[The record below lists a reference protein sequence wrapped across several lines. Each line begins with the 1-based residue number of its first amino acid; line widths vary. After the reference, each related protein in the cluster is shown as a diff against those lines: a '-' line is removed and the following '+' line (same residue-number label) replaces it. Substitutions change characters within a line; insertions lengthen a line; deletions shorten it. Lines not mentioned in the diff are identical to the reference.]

1 MWVPGYLREIL
12 VRCSF
17 TNFDYILEK
26 YSKKSEE
33 KIVDGNITLRKL
45 ANQEHTKELARVR
58 MMDHAANYNTLSL
71 DFEHKK
77 IQALVPIY
85 AKYLC
90 DWLAMEGKFDFEYLK
105 CNTISE
111 HEIQYVCSGFTKE
124 LVEIAEFYEELSDTD
139 KSVWKKYMISRG
151 WVNDLIVTY
160 EKPQHRQDDY
170 KLRIKF

>member
-1 MWVPGYLREIL
+1 
-12 VRCSF
+12 
-17 TNFDYILEK
+17 
-26 YSKKSEE
+26 
-33 KIVDGNITLRKL
+33 VDGNIILRKL
-45 ANQEHTKELARVR
+45 ANQEYAKELARVR
-58 MMDHAANYNTLSL
+58 MMNHAVDYNTLSL

-90 DWLAMEGKFDFEYLK
+90 DWLAMESRFDFEYLK
-105 CNTISE
+105 YNSINE
-111 HEIQYVCSGFTKE
+111 HEILYFSGVFTKE

-139 KSVWKKYMISRG
+139 RSVWKKYMVSKG

-160 EKPQHRQDDY
+160 EKPQNRQDDY

>member
-1 MWVPGYLREIL
+1 M
-12 VRCSF
+12 
-17 TNFDYILEK
+17 
-26 YSKKSEE
+26 
-33 KIVDGNITLRKL
+33 DGNIILRKL
-45 ANQEHTKELARVR
+45 ANQEYAKELARVR
-58 MMDHAANYNTLSL
+58 MMNHAVDYNTLSL

-90 DWLAMEGKFDFEYLK
+90 DWLAMESRFDFEYLK
-105 CNTISE
+105 YNSINE
-111 HEIQYVCSGFTKE
+111 HEILYFSGVFTKE

-139 KSVWKKYMISRG
+139 RSVWKKYMVSKG

-160 EKPQHRQDDY
+160 EKPQNRQDDY